1 MHSLRYRLEP
11 YGYLAPA
18 LVSMAVLSFIPIVFS
33 VFVAFTNYDLYHFSQ
48 YHFVGIANFVAILD
62 GPYATVFVP
71 TLVWTFVF
79 SAGTTALNFAGGMV
93 LALILNQ
100 PQLRLSGLFRSILI
114 VPWALPSTI
123 TILIWAGL
131 LNQSFGPVDAVLA
144 HLGLP
149 SIPWLVDPVWAK
161 VSILLVNLWL
171 GYPFFMVSLLGGLQS
186 VSGEM
191 LEAAALDSAGAWQR
205 FRHIT
210 FPLLWRFSLPLLM
223 GTFAFN
229 FNNFGIVYLLTGGG
243 PPRLTTSFAG
253 GTDVLSTVIYNM
265 TLTYYR
271 YDIAAAFGIVLFI
284 ILALLTLAQYR
295 WLGGLGQIDAV

>member
-1 MHSLRYRLEP
+1 MHALRYRLEP

-18 LVSMAVLSFIPIVFS
+18 LVSIIVLSFIPIAYS
-33 VFVAFTNYDLYHFSQ
+33 IFVAFTNYDLYHFNHYS
-48 YHFVGIANFVAILD
+48 FVGLQNFIAILN
-62 GPYATVFVP
+62 GPYATVFLP
-71 TLVWTFVF
+71 TLAWTLIF
-79 SAGTTALNFAGGMV
+79 SAGTTALNFAVGMF
-93 LALILNQ
+93 LALLLNQ
-100 PQLRLSGLFRSILI
+100 RALRLTGLFRSILI
-114 VPWALPSTI
+114 IPWALPSTI
-123 TILIWAGL
+123 TVLIWAGL
-131 LNQSFGPVDAVLA
+131 LNQSFGPVDSVLT

-149 SIPWLVDPVWAK
+149 AVPWLVDPFWSK
-161 VSILLVNLWL
+161 VAILLVNLWL

-186 VSGEM
+186 LSGDLM
-191 LEAAALDSAGAWQR
+191 EAAALDRADPWQR

-253 GTDVLSTVIYNM
+253 STDVLSTVIYNM

-271 YDIAAAFGIVLFI
+271 YEIAAAFGIILFI
-284 ILALLTLAQYR
+284 VLAFLTLAQYR